1 VMDIYDRPAHN
12 YYPKKKVHTKIN
24 STCILRSHTRKP
36 HVASP
41 KATTAMKT
49 LRMSH
54 LCSYLQRSLWS
65 VRHCHCRAIFVDRST
80 SGEHTKKVLLPLLT
94 SVTVRSLAAT
104 VPAAEDPRLATP
116 KPARLRSACPRFSSN
131 SIPAVRSSF
140 RGSDPPGG
148 YRGRG
153 VVTN

>member
-1 VMDIYDRPAHN
+1 MDIYDRPAHN

-65 VRHCHCRAIFVDRST
+65 VRP
-80 SGEHTKKVLLPLLT
+80 LPLPGHLR
-94 SVTVRSLAAT
+94 RSLDIGRT
-104 VPAAEDPRLATP
+104 HE
-116 KPARLRSACPRFSSN
+116 KGSA
-131 SIPAVRSSF
+131 SSF
-140 RGSDPPGG
+140 DECHRPQLGSHRPGRRGSATRHAKAREAQKRVSEVLFKFNPSRTFFFPWL
-148 YRGRG
+148 
-153 VVTN
+153 